1 MINLHDLIILLDP
14 NSIKFGFQSLI
25 VELVD
30 KRGFINDYNLNF
42 EVIDEF
48 NIFHSKITKYS
59 KIF

>member
-42 EVIDEF
+42 EVIDKF
-48 NIFHSKITKYS
+48 NIFHSKISKY
-59 KIF
+59 